1 MLAHTDGDAALM
13 KIMVCHDGSEL
24 AQSALER
31 TIELFKPQR
40 PEIILVIVVEG
51 PLDASMR
58 NEEIFQKW
66 RSDRHELLMKTAKGI
81 AERGLDVDAILAV
94 GDARKMIMEAADNK
108 NPDILV
114 VAKHSG
120 GIIDQMTSGSISA
133 FLVRN
138 APCPVLIY
146 N

>member
-1 MLAHTDGDAALM
+1 M

-24 AQSALER
+24 AENALER

-58 NEEIFQKW
+58 NEEIFERW
-66 RSDRHELLMKTAKGI
+66 RSDRHELLMKTAKEI

-94 GDARKMIMEAADNK
+94 GDARKMIIEAVDDK

-114 VAKHSG
+114 VARESG
-120 GIIDQMTSGSISA
+120 GLIDQMTSGSVAA
-133 FLVRN
+133 FLVRH
-138 APCPVLIY
+138 APCPVLVY